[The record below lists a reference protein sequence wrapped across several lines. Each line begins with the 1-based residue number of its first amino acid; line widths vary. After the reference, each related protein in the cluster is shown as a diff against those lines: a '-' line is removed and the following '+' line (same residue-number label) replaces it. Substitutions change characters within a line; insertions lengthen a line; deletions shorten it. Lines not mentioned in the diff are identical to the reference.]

1 MSDTNAIDIDPKEYL
16 QTLEF
21 LKQIDFLKGVPPDNL
36 KSLLFSLQKQTF
48 APGKPIVRQG
58 EIGNSLY
65 FIRHGKVSITTKA
78 KGGQIHLAELTIAHY
93 FGEISLLRPTS
104 ATATVT
110 AGDAGTEVLILSRDS
125 MLQLSKKFSDIED
138 RIKNVI
144 DSRLA
149 AKKKAKDAEENPPE
163 EEIKN

>member
-1 MSDTNAIDIDPKEYL
+1 LTAPVDIDPKEYV

-21 LKQIDFLKGVPPDNL
+21 LKQIDFLKGVPEDNL
-36 KSLLFSLQKQTF
+36 KSILFSLQKQTF
-48 APGKPIVRQG
+48 PPSKAIIRQG

-65 FIRHGKVSITTKA
+65 FIRHGKVSISTKA

-110 AGDAGTEVLILSRDS
+110 SGDEGVEVLILSNDA
-125 MLQLSKKFSDIED
+125 MLQISKKFSDIQE
-138 RIKNVI
+138 RIKTVI

-149 AKKKAKDAEENPPE
+149 AKQKAKDAEENPA
-163 EEIKN
+163 

>member
-1 MSDTNAIDIDPKEYL
+1 MNPTTPIDIDPKEYV

-21 LKQIDFLKGVPPDNL
+21 LKLIDFLKGVPEENL
-36 KSLLFSLQKQTF
+36 KSLLFSLQKQTIP
-48 APGKPIVRQG
+48 ALKTIIRQG

-78 KGGQIHLAELTIAHY
+78 KGGHIHLAELTIAHY

-110 AGDAGTEVLILSRDS
+110 AGDEGVEVLILSNDA
-125 MLQLSKKFSDIED
+125 MTQLSKKFADIQE
-138 RIKNVI
+138 RVKGVI

-149 AKKKAKDAEENPPE
+149 AKKKAKDAEENPE
-163 EEIKN
+163 A